1 MMIDEHQVSFEDMRR
16 KGLISDEII
25 QSIDITNTLNGGVSE
40 PVIKISQ
47 HQDYRQIELKV
58 PGMTEESMHVK
69 INNNQLVVYFEH
81 AIESRGETIYIPHIA
96 YNKPIPYFI
105 DVKNIRAQYSEGVLT
120 VQLPFNELANGY
132 QRDIP
137 IGN

>member
-1 MMIDEHQVSFEDMRR
+1 MRR
-16 KGLISDEII
+16 KGLVSDEII

-40 PVIKISQ
+40 SVLKISQ
-47 HQDYRQIELKV
+47 HPEYRQIELKV
-58 PGMTEESMHVK
+58 PGMTEEHMHVK

-81 AIESRGETIYIPHIA
+81 TVETRGETIYIPHIV

-105 DVKNIRAQYSEGVLT
+105 DSKKIRAQYVDGVLT
-120 VQLPFNELANGY
+120 IQLPFNELANGY

-137 IGN
+137 IEN

>member
-1 MMIDEHQVSFEDMRR
+1 MRR
-16 KGLISDEII
+16 KGLVGDEII

-40 PVIKISQ
+40 PMVKLSQ
-47 HQDYRQIELKV
+47 HSKYRQVELKV
-58 PGMTEESMHVK
+58 PGMAEENMHVK

-81 AIESRGETIYIPHIA
+81 AVKSRGETIYVPHIV

-105 DVKNIRAQYSEGVLT
+105 DAKNIRAQYQEGVLT
-120 VQLPFNELANGY
+120 IQLPFNELANGY
-132 QRDIP
+132 NRDIP

>member
-1 MMIDEHQVSFEDMRR
+1 MIDEYLSSFENMKR

-40 PVIKISQ
+40 PVVRISQ
-47 HQDYRQIELKV
+47 HQEYRQIELKV

-81 AIESRGETIYIPHIA
+81 AIESRGETIYIPHIV

-105 DVKNIRAQYSEGVLT
+105 DVKNIRAQYNEGVLT

-132 QRDIP
+132 QKDIP

>member
-1 MMIDEHQVSFEDMRR
+1 MKPKQVLNIMRR
-16 KGLISDEII
+16 QGIVSDEIL
-25 QSIDITNTLNGGVSE
+25 QSIDITNTLNGGVSQ
-40 PVIKISQ
+40 PIVKLSQ
-47 HQDYRQIELKV
+47 QKEYRQIELRV

-81 AIESRGETIYIPHIA
+81 LVESRDETIYIPIIV
-96 YNKPIPYFI
+96 YNKAIPYFI
-105 DVKNIRAQYSEGVLT
+105 NSKKISAQYSEGVLT

>member
-1 MMIDEHQVSFEDMRR
+1 MRR
-16 KGLISDEII
+16 KRIVSDELL
-25 QSIDITNTLNGGVSE
+25 QSIDIANTLQGGISE
-40 PVIKISQ
+40 PIVKLSQ

-58 PGMTEESMHVK
+58 PGMSEENMHVK

-81 AIESRGETIYIPHIA
+81 AVESRGESIYVPFIV
-96 YNKPIPYFI
+96 YNKQIPYFI
-105 DVKNIRAQYSEGVLT
+105 DAKKIRAQYSKGVLT

-132 QRDIP
+132 HRDIP